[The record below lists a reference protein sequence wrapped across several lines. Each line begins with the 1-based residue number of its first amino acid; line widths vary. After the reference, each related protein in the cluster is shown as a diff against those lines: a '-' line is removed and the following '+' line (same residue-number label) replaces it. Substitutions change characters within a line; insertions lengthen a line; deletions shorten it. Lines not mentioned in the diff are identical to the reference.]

1 MLLNSNV
8 NLVKKHAT
16 VTKIVMPPEPIKL
29 VTQIN
34 QIQYTHEHFGLANIT
49 NAQIRLLADTT

>member
-1 MLLNSNV
+1 
-8 NLVKKHAT
+8 
-16 VTKIVMPPEPIKL
+16 MPPEPIKL

-49 NAQIRLLADTT
+49 NVQTCLLADTT

>member
-1 MLLNSNV
+1 
-8 NLVKKHAT
+8 
-16 VTKIVMPPEPIKL
+16 MPPEPIKL